1 MSVETFENG
10 GYVITG
16 DSVPRYRLLM
26 LRQGLKM
33 ETKGLRISSHCPTA
47 YSIIKKEFN
56 LKGSKVKVLQQ
67 FEELLCEQFGF
78 DFTAGS

>member
-16 DSVPRYRLLM
+16 DSVSRYRLLM

-33 ETKGLRISSHCPTA
+33 ETKGLRISSHRPSA

-56 LKGSKVKVLQQ
+56 LKGSKLKVLQK
-67 FEELLCEQFGF
+67 FEELLCEQYGF
-78 DFTAGS
+78 DFTVGS

>member
-33 ETKGLRISSHCPTA
+33 EQ
-47 YSIIKKEFN
+47 
-56 LKGSKVKVLQQ
+56 KV
-67 FEELLCEQFGF
+67 CG
-78 DFTAGS
+78 

>member
-33 ETKGLRISSHCPTA
+33 ETKGLRISSHRPSA

-56 LKGSKVKVLQQ
+56 LKGSKVKVLEQ
-67 FEELLCEQFGF
+67 FETLLCEQFGF
-78 DFTAGS
+78 DFTVGS

>member
-1 MSVETFENG
+1 MTVETFENG

-33 ETKGLRISSHCPTA
+33 EIKGLRISSHRFSA

-56 LKGSKVKVLQQ
+56 LKGSKRKVLEQ
-67 FEELLCEQFGF
+67 FEDLLCEQFGF

>member
-10 GYVITG
+10 GYIITG

-33 ETKGLRISSHCPTA
+33 ETKGLRMSSHRPTA
-47 YSIIKKEFN
+47 YSIVKKEFN
-56 LKGSKVKVLQQ
+56 LKCSKVKVLQQ

-78 DFTAGS
+78 DFTVGS